1 LTLSD
6 LRSSSLFATDGVDG
20 DVKPLGDVGES
31 PFGVC
36 ESEGPAESAFKEF
49 LTRILVSEALLVS
62 LHVPMPFFSLN
73 FLSQIALVS
82 FRSPSLWFTP
92 VANL

>member
-6 LRSSSLFATDGVDG
+6 LRSSSLFATDSVDG
-20 DVKPLGDVGES
+20 DVRPLGDVGEI

-36 ESEGPAESAFKEF
+36 EAEGPAESGFREF
-49 LTRILVSEALLVS
+49 LSGILVSEALLVS
-62 LHVPMPFFSLN
+62 LPVPMPFFCLN
-73 FLSQIALVS
+73 FSSQLPLVS